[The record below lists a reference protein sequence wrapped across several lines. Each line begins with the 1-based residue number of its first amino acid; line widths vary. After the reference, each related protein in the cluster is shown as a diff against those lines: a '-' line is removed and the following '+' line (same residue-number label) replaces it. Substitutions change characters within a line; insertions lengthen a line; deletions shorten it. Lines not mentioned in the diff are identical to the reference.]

1 MTEKIDFVKKLTTF
15 VSTAKAS
22 ESEIVID
29 DQYRKINR
37 KNEIKFIKLNSDNY
51 QN

>member
-1 MTEKIDFVKKLTTF
+1 MSERIDFAEGPTSS
-15 VSTAKAS
+15 VSLIEAFRS
-22 ESEIVID
+22 ETVID

-37 KNEIKFIKLNSDNY
+37 KNEIKFTKLNSDNY